1 MKRAA
6 DKATEFLKVL
16 ANPKRLMIVCRLNE
30 GEASVTE
37 LAEFLGMRP
46 SAVSQHLQI
55 LRLSQLVVTRRSAQ
69 TIYYALKHNASED
82 VIKILY
88 KNFCFGPPSS
98 LKKAKTKNL
107 SASKTSSKKVSS

>member
-6 DKATEFLKVL
+6 DKATEFLKIL
-16 ANPKRLMIVCRLNE
+16 ANPKRLMIVCRLSE

-46 SAVSQHLQI
+46 STVSQHLQI

-82 VIKILY
+82 VIKVLY
-88 KNFCFGPPSS
+88 KNFCFGPSS
-98 LKKAKTKNL
+98 AKKDKTENT
-107 SASKTSSKKVSS
+107 SGSKTSSKKVPS